1 MESIGSLRWIWQ
13 AFSGTIKVR
22 KRQSITFP
30 LQPIPE
36 EESWLNRSFEILGA
50 LWSIPPFTRLLE
62 FTIYYLRLS
71 LNIAASYFVNLYI
84 IDSHSHMLV
93 ICILFRYTCEYVTH
107 VYGIIEVDP
116 PLCYILVFRFFVN
129 FSRLYNAQHS
139 NNVGEKIYQSF
150 VANREEKYVEYTRL
164 RGTVA

>member
-13 AFSGTIKVR
+13 AFSDTIKVR

-36 EESWLNRSFEILGA
+36 EESWLNRSFEMLGA

-84 IDSHSHMLV
+84 IDSHAHMFV
-93 ICILFRYTCEYVTH
+93 ICILFRYTGEYVTR

-116 PLCYILVFRFFVN
+116 LLCYILVFRFFVN

-139 NNVGEKIYQSF
+139 NNVGKKIYRSF
-150 VANREEKYVEYTRL
+150 VTNREEKYVEYTRL
-164 RGTVA
+164 RGTVM